1 MKFKKK
7 AMASEMF
14 APDTIMFWIIYGIVL
29 GFVAI
34 YFVIGISKLGYNQ
47 AQIHENLESFFLKQ
61 RFLKSANC
69 FASERENIGINVLD
83 FDKFNEERLENCYR
97 SDASIP
103 AFNLVLQSS
112 DTNIDKAIKTA
123 NWNPNRVLEQ
133 RESPRN
139 ILVLY
144 QGKIYNGVM
153 VIEIQNLR

>member
-1 MKFKKK
+1 
-7 AMASEMF
+7 MF
-14 APDTIMFWIIYGIVL
+14 APDTIMFWIIYGVVL

-47 AQIHENLESFFLKQ
+47 AQIHGNLESFFLKQ
-61 RFLKSANC
+61 RFFKSTNC
-69 FASERENIGINVLD
+69 FMTERESTGNNVID
-83 FDKFNEERLENCYR
+83 FDKFNEERLGNCYR
-97 SDASIP
+97 SDASMP

-112 DTNIDKAIKTA
+112 NASIDKIIKTT

-153 VIEIQNLR
+153 IIEIQNLR